1 MLVFEQEIQD
11 GLEERIKSQA
21 SISYACHVEPSESN
35 NHNIKNIKS
44 LASLSDND
52 LYYVQSILVTSSW
65 NKNDDIFDKSEI
77 WLARHTPEDKPTNLE
92 HDEALIIGHITSNWP
107 ITDDGILIN
116 DDTPIENLPNKYH
129 ILTGSVIY
137 RAFTNPELKG
147 RSEKLISEIESGTK
161 YVSMECY
168 FKGFDYGLQ
177 NKDTGEFKVLAR
189 NNDTAFLTK
198 HLRAYGGIGE
208 HDGYKV
214 GRVLRSVTFSG
225 KGFVDRPANPDS
237 VIFTKD
243 ILLNDK
249 DNENLVNLTEKKD
262 DLISSGVST
271 ITSTAQME
279 NVTMIVEQEIADMKT
294 KLQAMNNCSDA
305 VKDAYAQAS
314 ELKEQT
320 NILETAIKAH
330 EDKIA
335 ELTAALEA
343 AVIEKEEAAKKKTEE
358 EMIKEEEMKKAKSE
372 LEAANEVIAGYKM
385 KEEEMAK
392 KEKKMKRMASLI
404 EVGFDSESVSATV
417 DKFESLDDE
426 AFSAMTSLFANKMPP
441 FLEKIIKDK
450 KDKKDEEDKPEKKKA
465 SEVVDE
471 SVLETAEPEQTVE
484 LGVGGELET
493 EVSNTRAAL
502 VDFVCS
508 RLGKTL
514 NKGE

>member
-1 MLVFEQEIQD
+1 MIVFEQEIKD
-11 GLEERIKSQA
+11 GLEEQIKSQA
-21 SISYACHVEPSESN
+21 SISYACHVEPSKSN

-44 LASLSDND
+44 LASLTDND

-107 ITDDGILIN
+107 ITDDGILI
-116 DDTPIENLPNKYH
+116 DDNTPIENLPNKYH

-137 RAFTNPELKG
+137 RAFTNPELKS
-147 RSEKLISEIESGTK
+147 RAEKLISEIENGTK

-177 NKDTGEFKVLAR
+177 NKNTGEFKVLAR

-198 HLRAYGGIGE
+198 HLRSYGGIGE
-208 HDGYKV
+208 HDGYKI
-214 GRVLRSVTFSG
+214 GRVLRNVTFSG

-243 ILLNDK
+243 ILLDNK
-249 DNENLVNLTEKKD
+249 DNQNLVNLTEKKD
-262 DLISSGVST
+262 DLILSGVST

-279 NVTMIVEQEIADMKT
+279 NVTMSVEQEIADMKT
-294 KLQAMNNCSDA
+294 KLEAMNDCSDA

-320 NILETAIKAH
+320 NILESTIKAH

-343 AVIEKEEAAKKKTEE
+343 AVVEKEEAAKKKTEE
-358 EMIKEEEMKKAKSE
+358 EMTKEEEMKKVKSE

-385 KEEEMAK
+385 QEEEMAK
-392 KEKKMKRMASLI
+392 KEKKMKRVADLLETGLDNDTVI
-404 EVGFDSESVSATV
+404 ATV
-417 DKFESLDDE
+417 DQFEHLDDSSFEGIKTLLVAAMKKE
-426 AFSAMTSLFANKMPP
+426 A
-441 FLEKIIKDK
+441 
-450 KDKKDEEDKPEKKKA
+450 KPEVVEKKKA
-465 SEVVDE
+465 SEEIADE

-484 LGVGGELET
+484 LGVGGEAET